1 MEKGFVMVNSTEQI
15 ISNLDFSMAAGDLP
29 LTEED
34 KTLLRN
40 CINSNQNVNQVLRDI
55 VKKNN
60 GTGRGMSN

>member
-15 ISNLDFSMAAGDLP
+15 ISNLDFSMRPDGMP

-55 VKKNN
+55 VKKHNT
-60 GTGRGMSN
+60 TGRGMSN

>member
-1 MEKGFVMVNSTEQI
+1 MVNSTEQI
-15 ISNLDFSMAAGDLP
+15 ISNLDFSMKPDGMP

>member
-1 MEKGFVMVNSTEQI
+1 MVNGTEQI
-15 ISNLDFSMAAGDLP
+15 ISNLDFPMRPDGMP

-55 VKKNN
+55 VKKHK
-60 GTGRGMSN
+60 GTSKNFSF